1 MKEAKTVN
9 IREIPLYDVS
19 GKEIDK
25 VKLPKVLNET
35 RVNTELLHTAV
46 LMYENNSKTKL
57 GSVKNR
63 GEVSGGGIKPWR
75 QKGTGRAR
83 VGSTRN
89 PVWRKGGVVFGPIPR
104 DSHYSLPQKMKSLA
118 LRSSIIDKL
127 NDDKV
132 LVLEKLKL
140 EKPKTKILYAILNSL
155 KINEKALLLLA
166 KSDEDVLL
174 AARNLPHLEVKLAND
189 VNAYDVLR
197 FKRLIVLKAALEQLI
212 ERIK

>member
-9 IREIPLYDVS
+9 IREIPLFDAT
-19 GKEIDK
+19 GKEIEK
-25 VKLPKVLNET
+25 VKLPKVLSET

-118 LRSSIIDKL
+118 LKSSIIDKL
-127 NDDKV
+127 NDGKV

-140 EKPKTKILYAILNSL
+140 EKPKTKLLYAILSSL

-174 AARNLPHLEVKLAND
+174 AARNLPYLEVKLAND